1 MERQFAMSSRLL
13 SRRSSRRYRSFSL
26 VELLVVMG
34 IISILMAVTIP
45 AISSVVESNNMNRAG
60 QQVADEINLAKQL
73 SSSRNTTVELRLF
86 KLSGASSGFNQLQ
99 LGTNSST
106 GLWVPLTR
114 LSILP
119 QKTAISENSTLSS
132 AFSTNAPSIMTNAGP
147 TLNASYYPFE
157 FRPTGIMTPVLSIP
171 NYCLAIVPARYA
183 ATNYSTLTAPIKNYA
198 IVQINPLTATPLV
211 YRP

>member
-13 SRRSSRRYRSFSL
+13 SGRSRRYRSFSL

-34 IISILMAVTIP
+34 ILAILMAVTIP

-73 SSSRNTTVELRLF
+73 SSSRNTTIEMRIF
-86 KLSGASSGFNQLQ
+86 KLSGASSGYTQLQ

-119 QKTAISENSTLSS
+119 QKTAISENTTLSS
-132 AFSTNAPSIMTNAGP
+132 AFSTNTAPTMTNTGP
-147 TLNASYYPFE
+147 TLNATYYPFE
-157 FRPTGIMTPVLSIP
+157 FRPTGIMTPVLSIT

-183 ATNYSTLTAPIKNYA
+183 ATTYSTLTAPIKNYA
-198 IVQINPLTATPLV
+198 IVQINPLTSTPLV